1 MYYCIKVKPHRKN
14 SGSLKETLSFSL
26 GWCSSEFKTEKHFVS
41 WLHLCPNNKVSGGK
55 ILSRKTRHY
64 FNALKCAFRDAANVI
79 SKSKNQLGK
88 FFRKVKI
95 RKGYQCAVTAT
106 ARKMAVIIY
115 KMLSSGEQ
123 FKETVTVA

>member
-1 MYYCIKVKPHRKN
+1 M
-14 SGSLKETLSFSL
+14 
-26 GWCSSEFKTEKHFVS
+26 
-41 WLHLCPNNKVSGGK
+41 SGGK
-55 ILSRKTRHY
+55 FLSRKTRHY
-64 FNALKCAFRDAANVI
+64 FNALKCAFRDAANVL
-79 SKSKNQLGK
+79 SKSKNQLGE

-115 KMLSSGEQ
+115 KMLTRGEQ